1 MFYLAGILG
10 LALLMI
16 VHEYGHFFAARAFNM
31 RVERFSIGFGPA
43 IWRHQPRGSD
53 TVFQVAL
60 IPFLAYVQIAGM
72 NPFEESD
79 PNDKGSYANA
89 SLIGRIIAI
98 VAGPLANY
106 LFASVLFFAAALLGG
121 KLSEEPIVTVLPDGA
136 AAQAGLQSGDVI
148 VSIDGHAIKTW
159 KDIPGQITPHP
170 EKSLTV
176 QVDRAGKPLD
186 LQVIPRPRD
195 GKGFIGVTGKEIPM
209 PISEAATHAVVQPA
223 VIVAITTVSIAR
235 MITGKEKG
243 QLSGPIGIMRESKKA
258 AELGL
263 AFYLMLLGFLS
274 TSVGFFNMLPLPAL
288 DGGRLVFLAYEAI
301 TRQKPNQKF
310 EAQVH
315 MVGMLML
322 LTTLVIVSF
331 QEWRSD
337 KTPSELA
344 QESRKEELKAQSDK
358 LNGHKHPSDKLNGDK
373 QPSDKPAS
381 DKQPSDKPAE

>member
-1 MFYLAGILG
+1 
-10 LALLMI
+10 
-16 VHEYGHFFAARAFNM
+16 
-31 RVERFSIGFGPA
+31 
-43 IWRHQPRGSD
+43 
-53 TVFQVAL
+53 
-60 IPFLAYVQIAGM
+60 
-72 NPFEESD
+72 
-79 PNDKGSYANA
+79 
-89 SLIGRIIAI
+89 
-98 VAGPLANY
+98 
-106 LFASVLFFAAALLGG
+106 
-121 KLSEEPIVTVLPDGA
+121 
-136 AAQAGLQSGDVI
+136 
-148 VSIDGHAIKTW
+148 
-159 KDIPGQITPHP
+159 
-170 EKSLTV
+170 
-176 QVDRAGKPLD
+176 
-186 LQVIPRPRD
+186 
-195 GKGFIGVTGKEIPM
+195 M

-358 LNGHKHPSDKLNGDK
+358 LNGDKQPSDKLNGDK